1 MKALIQYQLRFVD
14 IAAHLIEVELKVQ
27 PRQDALLQV
36 QLPAWIPGSYM
47 IRDFARNIVWLSAS
61 DAQGALSPVKTDK
74 QSWQIAHRGEPVRVR
89 YQIYAFDRSV
99 RAAYLDDEIA
109 ILNPACLCLAVAG
122 FESEP
127 HQLEVRKPSETC
139 AKDWRL
145 ATALPTM
152 AGTTELGFGRYLADD
167 YQQLI
172 DSPLLAGHFELS
184 HFDIDGV
191 PHHLV
196 VSGRNCFDM
205 ARFST
210 DLARICQQQKDL
222 FGALPND
229 LSAYWFLTWVT
240 DNGFGGLEHRDST
253 LLLCSRFDLPAQN
266 QPAISDG
273 YQTLLSL
280 CSHEYLHTWWVKR
293 LKPAEFHP
301 YQLAQEQYS
310 RQLWIYEGFTSYL
323 DDLALYSSGLQSEAD
338 YLHALEK
345 TISRVTRNPSNAV
358 QSLEDSSFDA
368 WTKFYKQDEN
378 AVNAV
383 ASYYAK
389 GALVALCLD
398 AALSQHQR
406 SLPELMRQLWAQ
418 HLDGGT
424 PDGAIQAI
432 LQNWQLPEL
441 AARLTTWVQQP
452 EILPLVELLPALG
465 LSLSFRQPQG
475 QDDLSG
481 PAKEVDA
488 TAPEQSAWLGALS
501 QGNEYGLKLTAVYHA
516 GPAHQAGLMVGDE
529 VLALNGFR
537 LNQGSQA
544 ELLKRLPKQQ
554 PVEVHFFRRDRLLS
568 CSMVLTEPPATV
580 AQLAVADARTLAQWW
595 AKAARSLK
603 APEA

>member
-1 MKALIQYQLRFVD
+1 MKALIQYQLRSVD
-14 IAAHLIEVELKVQ
+14 IAAHLIEVELQVR
-27 PRQDALLQV
+27 PRQDAPLQL

-47 IRDFARNIVWLSAS
+47 IRDFARNIVWLSAC
-61 DAQGALSPVKTDK
+61 DAQGALSPVKIDK
-74 QSWQIAHRGEPVRVR
+74 QNWQIAHRGEPVTVR

-109 ILNPACLCLAVAG
+109 ILNPACLCLSVAG

-127 HQLEVRKPSETC
+127 HQLEVLKPTEAW

-145 ATALPTM
+145 ATALPAM
-152 AGTTELGFGRYLADD
+152 AGTPELGFGCYLAAD

-172 DSPLLAGHFELS
+172 DSPLLAGHFEVS
-184 HFDIDGV
+184 RFDIDGV
-191 PHHLV
+191 PHYLV

-205 ARFST
+205 ARFSA
-210 DLARICQQQKDL
+210 DLARICQQQKAL
-222 FGALPND
+222 FGALPDD

-240 DNGFGGLEHRDST
+240 DSGFGGLEHRDST
-253 LLLCSRFDLPAQN
+253 LLLCSRFDLPASN
-266 QPAISDG
+266 QPALSEG

-280 CSHEYLHTWWVKR
+280 CSHEYLHTWWIKR

-301 YQLAQEQYS
+301 YRLAQEQYS

-323 DDLALYSSGLQSEAD
+323 DDLALYSSGLQNEAD
-338 YLHALEK
+338 YLRALEK
-345 TISRVTRNPSNAV
+345 TISRVTRNPSNTV

-398 AALSQHQR
+398 AALSQQQR
-406 SLPELMRQLWAQ
+406 SLPELMRQLWTQ

-441 AARLTTWVQQP
+441 ATRLTAWVQQP
-452 EILPLVELLPALG
+452 EILPLAELLPALG

-475 QDDLSG
+475 QDDLNG
-481 PAKEVDA
+481 PAKE
-488 TAPEQSAWLGALS
+488 TEEGSPQQSAWLGALS
-501 QGNEYGLKLTAVYHA
+501 QGNELCLKLTAVYHG

-529 VLALNGFR
+529 VLALAGYR
-537 LNQGSQA
+537 LNQSSQA

-554 PVEVHFFRRDRLLS
+554 PIEVQFFRRDRLLS
-568 CSMVLTEPPATV
+568 SNMVLTEPPATV
-580 AQLAVADARTLAQWW
+580 AQLTVTDAQLLAHWW
-595 AKAARSLK
+595 AKAARE
-603 APEA
+603 PQV